1 MADVTREQAEVRIGA
16 ALLAEW
22 DPKGVRDDAAHAG
35 DYMPYAHDIYG
46 LLVRGASDIQV
57 GRHLHTI
64 EREEM
69 QHPDADARDLTAIL
83 KTLRALEKT
92 I

>member
-1 MADVTREQAEVRIGA
+1 MPDAREQAEIRIGA
-16 ALLAEW
+16 VLLAEW
-22 DPKGVRDDAAHAG
+22 DPMGVREQPDHASE
-35 DYMPYAHDIYG
+35 YMPFAHDIYG

-64 EREEM
+64 EREQM
-69 QHPDADARDLTAIL
+69 HHPDADARDLTAVL